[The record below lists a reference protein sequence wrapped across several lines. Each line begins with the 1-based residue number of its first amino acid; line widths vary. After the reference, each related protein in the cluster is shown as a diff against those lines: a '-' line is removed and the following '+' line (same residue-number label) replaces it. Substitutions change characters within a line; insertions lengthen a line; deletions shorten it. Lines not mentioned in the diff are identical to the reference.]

1 MKIAIDLQSCQSESR
16 HHGIGRY
23 AMAIVREIIRQS
35 GTRHEVWILLNAQ
48 LNPQTIAE
56 IQSSLQDLLPA
67 AQIIAF
73 QVPIP
78 NDANSAYQVR
88 QCAAEIIREYFI
100 EALQPDVLYITSL
113 FEGLNDHATTSIGA
127 FSTNTTV
134 ALIQY
139 DLIPYLQKDV
149 YLPNEEIRYSY
160 LKKIES
166 LGKADKVLAISA
178 YAKQE
183 AEQALDL
190 APERVVNAST
200 AVTPHFADQQ
210 NTAEAAARLADF
222 NLEPGYILYAPSGF
236 DVRKNVPG
244 LLRAYA
250 RLPGDIQQSY
260 PLALVGRV
268 AATTK
273 SHLLV
278 LASDLQITGR
288 LVFAGYVSDAE
299 LLAFYQCASLFVFP
313 SYHEGFGLP
322 ALEAM
327 TLGIPTIGAN
337 RTSLVEVIGLDEAL
351 FDPDNI
357 QQMAE
362 LIEKSLTDTEFRQRL
377 IAHALTQSKIFSW
390 QKSAK
395 ITLAALEQCAQ
406 ASNKQPEAWQGL
418 AQNKAVYKKLIC
430 ALQALDL
437 SEQDKAQVANC
448 LAHNEQVLRQALR
461 LNLIPPAQAVWQIAG
476 PFDSSYS
483 LALLNRETAKALAAD
498 QQNVS
503 LYSTEGPGDYPAD
516 ETYLKQHPEISA
528 LYEHRHAQASVD
540 ILSRNLYPP
549 RVSDMNA
556 PINVLHHYAWEESAF
571 PVDWMTDFNFYLQGM
586 SCLSTHVEKIM
597 RDNGIAIP
605 LITSGC
611 GVDHW
616 TAIAADTNYKLEAQ
630 LASQGLANKE
640 LASEELASE
649 GISAEPFRFLH
660 VSSCFPRKGVDVL
673 LAAYGAAFTR
683 QDPVMLIIKTF
694 ANPHNTLA
702 QQLEQCHQ
710 ANADY
715 PGVLVIEQDL
725 SNEALKALYEQCDI
739 MVCPSRAEG
748 FGLPMAEA
756 MLSGLPVITTAWGGQ
771 LDFCNEQTAW
781 LIDYD
786 FVPAKSHFPVFDS
799 VWAEP
804 RVEHLTALLQQS
816 YHSTPEQR
824 QSKVASAQRLLN
836 SDFQWRD
843 VVERHRQFAQ
853 NLNSEQSR
861 QRSPRIAWVTTW
873 NTKCGIATYSKALIN
888 YLPRPPVLICA
899 NTTDDLLEGD
909 GANVRRNWSDNS
921 LSTLYQDLCEQAIDV
936 VLIQFNYFFF
946 DYQQLAQLISDL
958 RGRNI
963 KVLIEL
969 HSTHDPDFA
978 PEKALCHLQ
987 LALQQCATILVHS
1000 ITDLNRLKTLGLV
1013 SNVTL
1018 FPHGILPMPI
1028 IEQNPEQI
1036 IAEPQLLQ
1044 ALQNPDTFVLASYGF
1059 FLPHK
1064 GLIELI
1070 HSLRALLDRG
1080 VNCHLLM
1087 LNAQYPAEESARII
1101 VQAHRA
1107 IRDLGLSANI
1117 TLKTAYLSDATSLA
1131 YLKQAELIVFPY
1143 QATGEAASG
1152 AARHGITTLRP
1163 VAITPLAIFDDIKAI
1178 SHTLPGGDVASL
1190 TEGLQS
1196 LIRQIRN
1203 QETALVQK
1211 AELQASW
1218 YKAHTYPVMA
1228 KRLHNILS
1236 IGR

>member
-1 MKIAIDLQSCQSESR
+1 MKIAIDLQSCQSDSR

-23 AMAIVREIIRQS
+23 SMAIVREMIIQC
-35 GTRHEVWILLNAQ
+35 GTKHQIWVLLNAQ
-48 LNPQTIAE
+48 LNPQTLAE
-56 IQSSLQDLLPA
+56 IRAELQDILPVQ
-67 AQIIAF
+67 QIIAF
-73 QVPIP
+73 QVPTP
-78 NDANSAYQVR
+78 NDAHGIYQAK
-88 QCAAEIIREYFI
+88 QCAAEYIREYFI

-113 FEGLNDHATTSIGA
+113 FEGLNDHATTSVGA
-127 FSTNTTV
+127 FSQQTTV

-139 DLIPYLQKDV
+139 DLIPYLQQDV
-149 YLPNEEIRYSY
+149 YLPNDEIRYSY

-183 AEQALDL
+183 VEKALDL

-210 NTAEAAARLADF
+210 NTTEAAARLAGF
-222 NLEPGYILYAPSGF
+222 GLEPGYILYAPSGF

-250 RLPGDIQQSY
+250 QLPANIQQSY

-268 AATTK
+268 DAPTKTALLLLAAEL
-273 SHLLV
+273 H
-278 LASDLQITGR
+278 ITGQ
-288 LVFAGYVSDAE
+288 LVFAGYVSDAD

-313 SYHEGFGLP
+313 SFHEGFGLP

-337 RTSLVEVIGLDEAL
+337 RTSLVEVIGLEEAL

-357 QQMAE
+357 EQMAG
-362 LIEKSLTDTEFRQRL
+362 LIEKALTDADFRQRL
-377 IAHALTQSKIFSW
+377 VSHAKQQSQIFSW
-390 QKSAK
+390 QKSAAT
-395 ITLAALEQCAQ
+395 TLAALEQCAQ
-406 ASNKQPEAWQGL
+406 ASNKQPEAWRGIEPDASTYSRL
-418 AQNKAVYKKLIC
+418 INALKA
-430 ALQALDL
+430 L
-437 SEQDKAQVANC
+437 SLSDQDTLQVANC
-448 LAHNEQVLRQALR
+448 LAFNEHVLRQALR
-461 LNLIPPAQAVWQIAG
+461 LNLAPPAQAVWQIAG

-503 LYSTEGPGDYPAD
+503 LYSTEGPGDYPPDAS
-516 ETYLKQHPEISA
+516 YLQRHPDIAALHQHGEQQGP
-528 LYEHRHAQASVD
+528 VD

-549 RVSDMNA
+549 RVADMNA

-571 PVDWMTDFNFYLQGM
+571 PIDWMDDFNFYLQGM

-616 TAIAADTNYKLEAQ
+616 AAIEADTSYTLDTQ
-630 LASQGLANKE
+630 LASEG
-640 LASEELASE
+640 LASE
-649 GISAEPFRFLH
+649 GISTEAFRFLH

-683 QDPVMLIIKTF
+683 QDPVVLIIKTF

-702 QQLEQCHQ
+702 QQLKQCRQ

-715 PGVLVIEQDL
+715 PAVHIIEQDL

-756 MLSGLPVITTAWGGQ
+756 MLSNMPVITTAWGGQ

-786 FVPAKSHFPVFDS
+786 FVPARSHFPVFDS

-804 RVEHLTALLQQS
+804 RVEHLIELLQLG
-816 YHSTPEQR
+816 YKSTPEQR
-824 QSKVASAQRLLN
+824 QRKITQAQTLLAR
-836 SDFQWRD
+836 DFQWRD
-843 VVERHRQFAQ
+843 VVGRHRQFAEG
-853 NLNSEQSR
+853 LNSP
-861 QRSPRIAWVTTW
+861 QRRPRPPRIAWVTTW
-873 NTKCGIATYSKALIN
+873 HTKCGIAAYAKGLVDATTQ
-888 YLPRPPVLICA
+888 PPALICA
-899 NTTDDLLEGD
+899 NITEGLLEDD
-909 GANVRRNWSDNS
+909 GENVRRNWSDHS

-946 DYQQLAQLISDL
+946 DYQQLAQLINDL

-978 PEKALCHLQ
+978 PEKALRHLQ
-987 LALQQCATILVHS
+987 PVFQQCAAILVHS
-1000 ITDLNRLKTLGLV
+1000 VNDLNRLKQIGLV
-1013 SNVTL
+1013 ANVSL
-1018 FPHGILPMPI
+1018 FPLAIMPMPL
-1028 IEQNPEQI
+1028 IEQGPEQI

-1059 FLPHK
+1059 FLSHK

-1070 HSLRALLDRG
+1070 HAMAELLTQG

-1087 LNAQYPAEESARII
+1087 LNAEYPADDSARAI
-1101 VQAHRA
+1101 VQARRA
-1107 IRDLGLSANI
+1107 IRDLDLSANI
-1117 TLKTAYLSDATSLA
+1117 TLKIDYLDDATSLA

-1143 QATGEAASG
+1143 QATGEAASA
-1152 AARHGITTLRP
+1152 AARHGITTGQP
-1163 VAITPLAIFDDIKAI
+1163 VAITPLAIFDDIKDI
-1178 SHTLPGGDVASL
+1178 CHRLPGANVPDLS
-1190 TEGLQS
+1190 TGLQS
-1196 LIRQIRN
+1196 LIPQIKA
-1203 QETALVQK
+1203 QAPAIVATAEK
-1211 AELQASW
+1211 QARW
-1218 YKAHTYPVMA
+1218 YRAHTYPVLA
-1228 KRLHNILS
+1228 RRLFNIVNS
-1236 IGR
+1236 TVSVEER